1 MQMTECINYLL
12 STVQRKVHKDMS
24 CVLSPFDVTPA
35 QYGVLSC
42 IWQDGL
48 DNPKAIADALKI
60 ETASITNIL
69 ERMENKGLIL
79 RRINKDD
86 RRFVIV
92 ELTEK
97 GLALEE
103 PILQTVEKFNLDTL
117 ALLTQE
123 EQAVFKKALGVLVNT
138 APVPAA

>member
-12 STVQRKVHKDMS
+12 STAQRKIHKDMS
-24 CVLSPFDVTPA
+24 SLLAPFEVTPA
-35 QYGVLSC
+35 QYGVLFC

-69 ERMENKGLIL
+69 ERMEHRGLII
-79 RRINKDD
+79 RRTNEDD
-86 RRFVIV
+86 RRFVVI

-97 GLALEE
+97 GLALKE
-103 PILQTVEKFNLDTL
+103 PILATVEKFNTDAL
-117 ALLTQE
+117 AAFTEE
-123 EQAVFKKALGVLVNT
+123 EQAVFKKTLETIAS
-138 APVPAA
+138 APPV